1 MYLPGINSKQRPRSN
16 CGQHDISFSF
26 TENGTHHSAADDML
40 ISFGI
45 IESILATGCV
55 CVCVWGGGGEGGFR
69 LTLYFF
75 NKALCLR

>member
-1 MYLPGINSKQRPRSN
+1 MYLPGINSKQRPRSD
-16 CGQHDISFSF
+16 CRQHDISFSF
-26 TENGTHHSAADDML
+26 TDNGTHHSAADDML

-45 IESILATGCV
+45 IESILATG
-55 CVCVWGGGGEGGFR
+55 WGGGGGGGGGFR